1 MIGSTNYSRPND
13 VLCTVCSAWNPD
25 TSAFCS
31 RCRAPLD
38 SSGLADVERLR
49 AVVEELSEQ
58 QKKDR
63 TRSRLIRMGLVL
75 AVVLAIVGWRT
86 FDYLGTVRF
95 MGGPASAI
103 SAEPVNGEWPMYHR
117 SPSHSAFVDSGPL
130 AIEGLVQWTFET
142 ESPIRASPSIVG
154 DRVFLATGRRGVVA
168 LDAETGDQIWQF
180 ELDEPVN
187 SSPAV
192 AGDLVF
198 VGLRDGRVVALRKDT
213 GEIEWEFLTQGRIFS
228 SPAVRNG
235 VLYIGSGDRNVYVID
250 ALTGEERWRF
260 ETADAVVSS
269 PAVNDKIIA
278 VSSFD
283 RELYILDANTA
294 KRRLS
299 YRTSFAQRGGP
310 AIDED
315 HLYIADDKGILRA
328 IDWTKRE
335 YPLEK
340 GFRALRFHIFHYGFS
355 GSPPQQK
362 GFVWGF
368 AERGH
373 ESRWSPDEDDSNVYV
388 ASGDGTMFAVD
399 RMTGLKTWEFVALA
413 GIDPEAS
420 PSVAGDTILLGDT
433 RGHLYGLDS
442 TTGELQWTVQ
452 VDGAIRS
459 TPVVADGVVYVTT
472 AAGTLLAIR

>member
-1 MIGSTNYSRPND
+1 MVGSAKYSRRND
-13 VLCTVCSAWNPD
+13 VLCAVCSAWNPD

-31 RCRAPLD
+31 RCRVPLD
-38 SSGLADVERLR
+38 TSRSVDIERLR
-49 AVVEELSEQ
+49 TVVEELSEQ
-58 QKKDR
+58 QRKDR
-63 TRSRLIRMGLVL
+63 TRSRLIRVGLVL
-75 AVVLAIVGWRT
+75 AIVLAIAGWLT

-95 MGGPASAI
+95 MGPPALAI

-117 SPSHSAFVDSGPL
+117 SPSHSAFADSGPL
-130 AIEGLVQWTFET
+130 TIEGRVKWTFET
-142 ESPIRASPSIVG
+142 EGPIRASPSIVG
-154 DRVFLATGRRGVVA
+154 GRVFLSTGDRGVVA
-168 LDAETGDQIWQF
+168 LDAETGEQIWQF

-192 AGDLVF
+192 AGDFVF
-198 VGLRDGRVVALRKDT
+198 VGLRDGRVVALRRDT
-213 GEIEWEFLTQGRIFS
+213 GEIEWEFLTGGRIFS
-228 SPAVRNG
+228 SPAVRDG
-235 VLYIGSGDRNVYVID
+235 ALYIGSGDRNVYVLD
-250 ALTGEERWRF
+250 ALTGEERWRY

-269 PAVNDKIIA
+269 PAVNDKIVA

-283 RELYILDANTA
+283 RELYIIDIKTAN
-294 KRRLS
+294 RRLS
-299 YRTSFAQRGGP
+299 YRTAFAQRGGP

-368 AERGH
+368 AEPGH
-373 ESRWSPDEDDSNVYV
+373 ESLGSPVVDGTNVYV
-388 ASGDGTMFAVD
+388 ASADGTMFAVD
-399 RMTGLKTWEFVALA
+399 RMTGLKTWEFVAPA

-420 PSVAGDTILLGDT
+420 PSIAGDTILLGDT
-433 RGHLYGLDS
+433 RGNLFGLDS
-442 TTGELQWTVQ
+442 TTGELQWTVE
-452 VDGAIRS
+452 VDGAIRA

-472 AAGTLLAIR
+472 AAGTLLAIQ